1 MPEGRPREELPGRWH
16 GIGPARYLGWRLMR
30 ILLAPLVHGLW
41 RIRVSGKERLPARG
55 PYLLLPNHTSLL
67 DPIWVA
73 VRLGRP
79 AHFMAA
85 AQLWRWPLAGRVIS
99 FFGAFQKQKNVKD
112 RESMRTVAALYEAG
126 QIVTIFVEGQRTWDG
141 RLMPVGEG
149 VGRMVKRLG
158 ARVVT
163 ARVTTGHLHQPR
175 WSTRMRWVPVH
186 IAYDP
191 PREWPE
197 EATAA
202 EITADIVASLQID
215 PHPRIEG
222 LAFGRYRAR
231 GLPGYLFGCP
241 RCGSLGTLEVTGSG
255 ENSVGCTACG
265 AAWAVDLESRLHG
278 EGDTESLTLVEA
290 RDALE
295 AHLGQPPVADRGEH
309 EADGTVL
316 RGEDLH
322 VGRLVGR
329 GAEPE
334 LLASGPGRLTAER
347 LEVGQWSVPL
357 AELTA
362 AYVQVAGIFNLRT
375 ESELLQLRTGGDSP
389 LLWLHFIE
397 AWRRRARGDAG

>member
-1 MPEGRPREELPGRWH
+1 MPEGPQGEALPGRWH
-16 GIGPARYLGWRLMR
+16 GIGPARYLGWRLVRALM
-30 ILLAPLVHGLW
+30 APLVHGLW
-41 RIRVSGKERLPARG
+41 RIRVSGKEHLPAKG
-55 PYLLLPNHTSLL
+55 PFLLLPNHTSLL

-73 VRLGRP
+73 VRLDRP

-85 AQLWRWPLAGRVIS
+85 AQLWRWPGAGAIIS
-99 FFGAFQKQKNVKD
+99 FFGAFKKEKNVKD
-112 RESMRTVAALYEAG
+112 RESMRTVAELYEAG

-175 WSTRMRWVPVH
+175 WSSRMRWVPVH
-186 IAYDP
+186 ITYDP

-197 EATAA
+197 AA
-202 EITADIVASLQID
+202 SPAQITADILESLRID

-231 GLPGYLFGCP
+231 GLPDYLFGCP
-241 RCGSLGTLEVTGSG
+241 ACGRLRALVVRGRGDNEVA
-255 ENSVGCTACG
+255 CTACG
-265 AAWAVDLESRLHG
+265 AAWEVDLESRLHG
-278 EGDTESLTLVEA
+278 LDATESLTLVAA

-295 AHLGQPPVADRGEH
+295 ARLGSPPVADAARF

-316 RGEDLH
+316 SGEDLS

-334 LLASGPGRLTAER
+334 ELASGPARLTAEQ
-347 LEVGQWSVPL
+347 LVVGEWTLPL

-362 AYVQVAGIFNLRT
+362 AYMQVAGIFQLRT
-375 ESELLQLRTGGDSP
+375 ASELLQIRTGADSP
-389 LLWLHFIE
+389 IMWHHFID
-397 AWRRRARGDAG
+397 AWRQQALGSKP